1 VSLRTEAMFADLHGV
16 APVRQV
22 RIGPSDVVIERTPEG
37 VVYARSPHPLGPY
50 PERLTESLDHWA
62 AAAPERAFMAKRV
75 AGGDWRKLTY
85 AEAREAA
92 RAIGQALVNRGL
104 LGERPIAIL
113 SGNDL
118 EHALLGLGA
127 MYAGIPYAPIS
138 PAYSLVSSDFAK
150 LRHIFQLL
158 TPGLVF
164 AASGT
169 HFQRALEAV
178 MPPDAELVVTAEPP
192 LPHGRGSDRAT
203 LFSELA
209 SVTPGPTLEAAHDRI
224 NGDTIAKILFTSG
237 STGMP
242 KGVINT
248 HRMWTSNQEMASA
261 MLEFVAD
268 EPPVLVD
275 WLPWNHTFAGNA
287 DVGLVLYNGGT
298 LYIDD
303 GKPTPSH
310 FQETVRNLKE
320 IAPTIHLNVPKG
332 FEALA
337 GALREDAMLRQ
348 NFFRRLRIM
357 YYAGAGLSQPV
368 WDALETLSIETCG
381 ERILMLAGLGSTETA
396 PHALFADQEQASQAG
411 HVGVPARGVELKLV
425 PSGHKLEARLRGPNI
440 TPGYWRQEE
449 LTRAAFDEEGFYKLG
464 DALRFVDERHP
475 RKGFVF
481 DGRIAEDFKLS
492 TGTWVSVGPLR
503 ARFLRHFAPYV
514 QDVVIAGHDRDHI
527 AVLIFPDIDAC
538 RRIAPDSVAGAPAAE
553 LLASTAVRGVFQEL
567 LRGLARAST
576 GSSNRIAC
584 AILLNT
590 PPSIDAHEITDKGSL
605 NQGAV
610 LRRRAAL
617 VEELYTGSPRV
628 IAAEGE

>member
-1 VSLRTEAMFADLHGV
+1 MPAPTET
-16 APVRQV
+16 PVRQV
-22 RIGPSDVVIERTPEG
+22 RIAPSEVVIERSPG
-37 VVYARSPHPLGPY
+37 GIIYARSPQPLGPY
-50 PERLTESLDHWA
+50 PEKLTESLDHWA
-62 AAAPERAFMAKRV
+62 QVAPDRTFMAKRRPD
-75 AGGDWRKLTY
+75 GEWRRLSY
-85 AEAREAA
+85 ACARESAMCIA
-92 RAIGQALVNRGL
+92 QTLVARGL
-104 LGERPIAIL
+104 SVDRPVAIL

-127 MYAGIPYAPIS
+127 LYAGIPYAPIS

-150 LRHIFQLL
+150 LRHIFELL

-169 HFQRALEAV
+169 HFRRALEAV
-178 MPPDAELVVTAEPP
+178 MPGDAELVVTAEPP
-192 LPHGRGSDRAT
+192 PNAT
-203 LFSELA
+203 LFSELLSA
-209 SVTPGPTLEAAHDRI
+209 TPGAELKAAQSRI
-224 NGDTIAKILFTSG
+224 NGDSIAKVLFTSG

-248 HRMWTSNQEMASA
+248 HRMWSSNQEMARA
-261 MLEFVAD
+261 VLQFVAD

-298 LYIDD
+298 LYIDE

-310 FQETVRNLKE
+310 FHETVRNLKE
-320 IAPTIHLNVPKG
+320 IAPTVHLNVPKG

-337 GALREDAMLRQ
+337 AALREDKALRS
-348 NFFRRLRIM
+348 NFFSRLKLM

-368 WDALETLSIETCG
+368 WDALEALSVETCG

-396 PHALFADQEQASQAG
+396 PHALFADREQASRAG
-411 HVGVPARGVELKLV
+411 HVGVPAPGVELKLV
-425 PSGHKLEARLRGPNI
+425 PVGQKLEARLRGPNI
-440 TPGYWRQEE
+440 TPGYWRQPE

-464 DALRFVDERHP
+464 DALRFVNEEEP
-475 RKGFVF
+475 REGFVF

-503 ARFLRHFAPYV
+503 ARFLRHFSPFV
-514 QDVVIAGHDRDHI
+514 QDVVIAGHDRDYI
-527 AVLIFPDIDAC
+527 AALIFPDVDAC
-538 RRIAPDSVAGAPAAE
+538 RRIAPEPAAGSPAAE
-553 LLASTAVRGVFQEL
+553 LLASTAVRSMFRKLLQEFSKT
-567 LRGLARAST
+567 AT
-576 GSSNRIAC
+576 GSSNRVGSAV
-584 AILLNT
+584 LLDV

-610 LRRRAAL
+610 LRNRAQL
-617 VEELYTGSPRV
+617 VEELYQGSPRA
-628 IAAEGE
+628 IAIEP

>member
-1 VSLRTEAMFADLHGV
+1 MTRTEA
-16 APVRQV
+16 PVRHV
-22 RIGPSDVVIERTPEG
+22 RLGPNDVVIERAPGG
-37 VVYARSPHPLGPY
+37 VIYARSPHPLGPY
-50 PERLTESLDHWA
+50 PEKLTESLDHWA
-62 AAAPERAFMAKRV
+62 ATAPDRTFIARRGADGE
-75 AGGDWRKLTY
+75 WRRLTY
-85 AEAREAA
+85 SGAREQA
-92 RAIGQALVNRGL
+92 RRIAQALVNRGL
-104 LGERPIAIL
+104 SAERPVAIL
-113 SGNDL
+113 SANDL

-138 PAYSLVSSDFAK
+138 PAYSLISSDFAK
-150 LRHIFQLL
+150 LRHIFGLL

-169 HFQRALEAV
+169 HYRRALEV
-178 MPPDAELVVTAEPP
+178 VLPPDAELVVTAEP
-192 LPHGRGSDRAT
+192 LPGAT
-203 LFSELA
+203 LFSELLTPA
-209 SVTPGPTLEAAHDRI
+209 PGPTLDAAHAKI

-237 STGMP
+237 STAMP

-248 HRMWTSNQEMASA
+248 HRMWSSNQEMARA
-261 MLEFVAD
+261 YLQFLED

-287 DVGLVLYNGGT
+287 NIGMVLYSGGT
-298 LYIDD
+298 LYMDD

-310 FQETVRNLKE
+310 FHETVRNLRE
-320 IAPTIHLNVPKG
+320 IAPTIHLSVPKG

-337 GALREDAMLRQ
+337 AALQQHADLRK
-348 NFFRRLRIM
+348 NFFSRLRTM

-368 WDALETLSIETCG
+368 WDALESLSIQTCG

-396 PHALFADQEQASQAG
+396 PHALFADREQASQAG

-425 PSGHKLEARLRGPNI
+425 PSGAKLEARLRGPNI

-464 DALRFVDERHP
+464 DALRFVDEADP

-481 DGRIAEDFKLS
+481 DGRIAEDFKLN

-503 ARFLRHFAPYV
+503 ARFLRHFSPYV
-514 QDVVIAGHDRDHI
+514 QDVVIAGHDREYVT
-527 AVLIFPDIDAC
+527 ALIFPDIDAC
-538 RRIAPDSVAGAPAAE
+538 RRIAPDAVAGAAASE
-553 LLASTAVRGVFQEL
+553 LLSSTAIRSVFQEL
-567 LRGLARAST
+567 LKEFVRTAT
-576 GSSNRIAC
+576 GSSNRIAR
-584 AILLNT
+584 AILLDT

-610 LRRRAAL
+610 LRNRVGL
-617 VEELYTGSPRV
+617 VEDLYQGSERAIVP
-628 IAAEGE
+628 